1 METPILVA
9 IIGGV
14 VTIVGFVI
22 SGLFGVLA
30 STSQREAAASL
41 GVEKALNERLE
52 GKDDHI
58 RFLEAKIES
67 LESDK
72 AKLQEL
78 TREQHEKIASQTR
91 DIYQC
96 EQEKQR
102 LEQAMMEEN
111 GRKP

>member
-9 IIGGV
+9 VIGGV

-41 GVEKALNERLE
+41 GVEKALNERLK

-58 RFLEAKIES
+58 AFLNKRIENLEA
-67 LESDK
+67 DK
-72 AKLQEL
+72 AELEEEVNEKDERIHKLGL
-78 TREQHEKIASQTR
+78 
-91 DIYQC
+91 DIYES
-96 EQEKQR
+96 EQENAR
-102 LEQAMMEEN
+102 LRRQNAARGED
-111 GRKP
+111 R